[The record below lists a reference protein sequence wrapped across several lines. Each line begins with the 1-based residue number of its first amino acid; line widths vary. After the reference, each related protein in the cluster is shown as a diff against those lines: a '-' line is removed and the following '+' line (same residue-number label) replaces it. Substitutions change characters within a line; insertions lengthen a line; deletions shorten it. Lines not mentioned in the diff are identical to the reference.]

1 MCFAQLK
8 TSLFNNLYCFSFPG
22 QAAKFPIVDSD
33 MILWCSV
40 NNTDAQLCSAV
51 GLIIQDRMVS
61 HKDRMGSYKDR
72 MGPHKDRM
80 GSHKDRMVSHKDKM
94 GSYKDRMGSHNNS
107 MVSHKGR
114 MVSHKDQMGSQG
126 CPL

>member
-1 MCFAQLK
+1 
-8 TSLFNNLYCFSFPG
+8 
-22 QAAKFPIVDSD
+22 

-72 MGPHKDRM
+72 MGPYKDRM
-80 GSHKDRMVSHKDKM
+80 GSHKDSMVSHKDRM
-94 GSYKDRMGSHNNS
+94 RSNKDRMGSHNDSAHFLAPSLTLSSDLNFPSKVES
-107 MVSHKGR
+107 MNFWTVRIGNHSHKENITI
-114 MVSHKDQMGSQG
+114 
-126 CPL
+126 